1 MPAGFTPG
9 GLPVGIQLVGR
20 TWDDVRVFR
29 AALAYEKA
37 VGGWYATKKDR
48 PRL

>member
-1 MPAGFTPG
+1 
-9 GLPVGIQLVGR
+9 VGR
-20 TWDDVRVFR
+20 TWDDVTVFR

-37 VGGWYATKKDR
+37 VGGWYATKKAR

>member
-1 MPAGFTPG
+1 VPT
-9 GLPVGIQLVGR
+9 GIQLVGR
-20 TWDDVRVFR
+20 TWDDEKVFR

-37 VGGWYATKKDR
+37 VGGWYGSKKDR